1 MTTDDRIDT
10 VRALLAEAEAAHGVY
25 ETTELDGV
33 YDQAWPEWYARYAVE
48 HGLGARLGHPVST
61 EVLAELLGRAFR
73 DFKEADASSSEPWAL
88 YTARRIA
95 TEL

>member
-1 MTTDDRIDT
+1 MPNTPID
-10 VRALLAEAEAAHGVY
+10 ALERLLDEAETAHGVY

-33 YDQAWPEWYARYAVE
+33 YDQAWPSWYAGYAME
-48 HGLGARLGHPVST
+48 HGIGDLLGHPISAET
-61 EVLAELLGRAFR
+61 LAELLRRAFQ
-73 DFKEADASSSEPWAL
+73 DFKDAEPATAEPWAR